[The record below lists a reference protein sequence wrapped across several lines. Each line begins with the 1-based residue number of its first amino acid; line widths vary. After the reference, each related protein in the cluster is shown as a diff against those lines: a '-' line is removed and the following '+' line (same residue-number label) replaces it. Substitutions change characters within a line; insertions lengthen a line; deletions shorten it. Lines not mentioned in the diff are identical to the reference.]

1 MTCNI
6 ERQEMTIV
14 ISLLIRMYTV
24 LKLFIFIIHN
34 KYMYVSIYIYVRTH
48 LLGIQRSRWEARA
61 PIGGRDSTSGSVS
74 ISSST
79 TVRKKT
85 EKGKGGIRRER
96 VCARMRKK
104 G

>member
-1 MTCNI
+1 MGR
-6 ERQEMTIV
+6 EREIGRKGKLIIV
-14 ISLLIRMYTV
+14 ISLLIRMYTA
-24 LKLFIFIIHN
+24 LKLLIFIIHN
-34 KYMYVSIYIYVRTH
+34 KGMYVSIYIYVRTH

-85 EKGKGGIRRER
+85 EKGKEETKRES
-96 VCARMRKK
+96 V
-104 G
+104 